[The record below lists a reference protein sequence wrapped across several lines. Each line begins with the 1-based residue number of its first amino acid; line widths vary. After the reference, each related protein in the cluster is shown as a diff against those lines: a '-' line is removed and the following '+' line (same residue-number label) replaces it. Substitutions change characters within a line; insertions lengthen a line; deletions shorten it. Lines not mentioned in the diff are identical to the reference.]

1 MFTVT
6 CDKKHGVL
14 WDAKANKP
22 LIKFVKG
29 KAETDDEAVAKK
41 LLDMGYSVEG
51 EFTSDNPFSK
61 MTVEELKAYAAE
73 KSIDLGDATKKKDI
87 VAKIQ
92 EADNE

>member
-6 CDKKHGVL
+6 GKKNGIL
-14 WDAKANKP
+14 WDAETNKP

-29 KAETDDEAVAKK
+29 KAETEDEVIAKK
-41 LLDMGYSVEG
+41 LLDKGYSVEG

-73 KSIDLGDATKKKDI
+73 NGIDLGEATKKKDI
-87 VAKIQ
+87 IAKIQ